1 MMLVNLSMMT
11 WSFCWTVTRNTL
23 ILNSSKQRSVWR
35 SLYRA
40 DCELFDTNYY
50 QWFTY
55 ERQTINSNLLKTYLV
70 QITVLCW
77 ASVDI
82 CICITLQWRHNGRD
96 SVSNH
101 KPHDGLLNHVF
112 RRRSK
117 KTSKPSATGLCAGH
131 SPMTGEFLAQM
142 ASNAENVSICLR
154 HHTSTV

>member
-50 QWFTY
+50 QWLTY

-70 QITVLCW
+70 QITFLCW

-101 KPHDGLLNHVF
+101 KPHDGLLNRVF

-117 KTSKPSATGLCAGH
+117 KTSKPSATGLCAGN